1 MKQRVWVYTISRLL
15 NQEELLDLATK
26 CRAFVSTWTA
36 HDISLDATFE
46 IYKNRLLIIKVNEE
60 KYNASGCSIDKQL
73 RFIKELENQFQ
84 VEMLNRLLVAF
95 QNNNEVDVVKST
107 EIRKLLDSG
116 KIDEETIVYNN
127 TITDSIQLS
136 EYWKIPLKNSW
147 LNKYLKIA

>member
-95 QNNNEVDVVKST
+95 QNNNEVDVVKPT

>member
-136 EYWKIPLKNSW
+136 EHWKIPLKNSW